1 MRDKDYKRA
10 WLDFKEEKIKEYVL
24 RHNQL
29 KQTNVLEARN
39 LSIKEMMWSLKYDL
53 QRMDEIDGT
62 NEFKNLLYDLERGEV

>member
-53 QRMDEIDGT
+53 QRMDEMDGT

>member
-1 MRDKDYKRA
+1 MKDKDYKRA

-53 QRMDEIDGT
+53 QRMDEMDGT

>member
-29 KQTNVLEARN
+29 KQTSVLEARN

-53 QRMDEIDGT
+53 QRMDEMDGT

>member
-1 MRDKDYKRA
+1 MKDKDYKRA

-39 LSIKEMMWSLKYDL
+39 LSIKEMMWNLKYDL
-53 QRMDEIDGT
+53 ERMDEMDGT
-62 NEFKNLLYDLERGEV
+62 NEFKNLLYDLEKGGV

>member
-1 MRDKDYKRA
+1 MKDKDYKRA

-29 KQTNVLEARN
+29 KQTSVLEARN

-53 QRMDEIDGT
+53 QRMDEMDGT
-62 NEFKNLLYDLERGEV
+62 NEFKNLLYDIERGEV

>member
-1 MRDKDYKRA
+1 MKDKDYKRA

>member
-1 MRDKDYKRA
+1 MKDKDYKRA

-24 RHNQL
+24 RHDQL
-29 KQTNVLEARN
+29 KQTSVLEARN

-53 QRMDEIDGT
+53 QRMDEMDGT

>member
-1 MRDKDYKRA
+1 MKDKDYKRA

-29 KQTNVLEARN
+29 KQTNVLEDRN
-39 LSIKEMMWSLKYDL
+39 LSIKEMMWDLKYDL

-62 NEFKNLLYDLERGEV
+62 NEFKNLLYDLEKGEV

>member
-1 MRDKDYKRA
+1 MKDKDYKRA

-29 KQTNVLEARN
+29 KQTSVLEARN

-53 QRMDEIDGT
+53 QRMDEMDGT

>member
-1 MRDKDYKRA
+1 MKDKDYKRA

-39 LSIKEMMWSLKYDL
+39 LSIKEMKWSLKYDL
-53 QRMDEIDGT
+53 QRMDEMDGT